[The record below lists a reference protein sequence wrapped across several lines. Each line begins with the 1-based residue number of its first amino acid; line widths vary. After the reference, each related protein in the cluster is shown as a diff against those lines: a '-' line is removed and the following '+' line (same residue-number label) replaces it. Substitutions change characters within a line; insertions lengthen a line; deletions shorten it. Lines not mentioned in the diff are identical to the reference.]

1 MGSRWV
7 VALLSALCSLASAS
21 VQIGS
26 DWPAGPLGESTS
38 ARRVLLDA
46 GGDAAVRSRPC
57 PSLPPALRGA
67 AGPLCPTPHRARRR
81 QSRGPPP
88 EGVGMFHIILWSSLG
103 LVVVGWFA
111 VLAMFNMDVGND
123 SLLYSKAKME

>member
-46 GGDAAVRSRPC
+46 GGDAAVRSPC

>member
-46 GGDAAVRSRPC
+46 GGDAA
-57 PSLPPALRGA
+57 
-67 AGPLCPTPHRARRR
+67 
-81 QSRGPPP
+81 SRGPPP